1 MNSKVFRFIRQSQG
15 LTQKQLSEI
24 LGISEPMVCMIE
36 RNKKNIS
43 DKVNKRLTETFGDE
57 YIEKCRAFL
66 EQN

>member
-36 RNKKNIS
+36 NNKKNIS
-43 DKVNKRLTETFGDE
+43 DRVYKRFTETFGNE